1 MIKKRNQLIVGTGF
15 IARKF
20 RKYSNFLK
28 KKDVVVYAAG
38 ISNST
43 EKNVR
48 NLSKEVASM
57 KKFLSFNKK
66 KLIYISSYSVCDSL
80 RSKNKYVKNKIKIE
94 KLIESS
100 VSEYIILRLPEIVGF
115 SKNPYTLTNF
125 FSNMILKGKSFEVY
139 KGVRRNI
146 LDIDHAIH
154 NCIKFIKFNSKKKI
168 KINLLNKDFY
178 EPKEIVENLEKILK
192 IRGHYKIKKIKKN
205 NFKTKNSL
213 YLKFNQNYL
222 FKVLKKY
229 YG

>member
-80 RSKNKYVKNKIKIE
+80 RSKI
-94 KLIESS
+94 
-100 VSEYIILRLPEIVGF
+100 
-115 SKNPYTLTNF
+115 
-125 FSNMILKGKSFEVY
+125 NML
-139 KGVRRNI
+139 
-146 LDIDHAIH
+146 
-154 NCIKFIKFNSKKKI
+154 
-168 KINLLNKDFY
+168 
-178 EPKEIVENLEKILK
+178 
-192 IRGHYKIKKIKKN
+192 
-205 NFKTKNSL
+205 KTKL
-213 YLKFNQNYL
+213 R
-222 FKVLKKY
+222 
-229 YG
+229 